1 MDRESVDKGAARM
14 AAELRVQ
21 LAQMT
26 AASQMLERCAWDEK
40 SRGYLAA
47 LNQGICRML
56 RTVGLAARLAD
67 EAPRLELA
75 AADLG
80 ELTAE
85 LGERM
90 EGLLERT
97 GVRLSV
103 SGPEGLAARVDEALI
118 RQMLLELT
126 ANAKR

>member
-1 MDRESVDKGAARM
+1 MGGDNMDRGAARA

-56 RTVGLAARLAD
+56 RTVG
-67 EAPRLELA
+67 RLELA
-75 AADLG
+75 G
-80 ELTAE
+80 
-85 LGERM
+85 
-90 EGLLERT
+90 
-97 GVRLSV
+97 RLSK
-103 SGPEGLAARVDEALI
+103 E
-118 RQMLLELT
+118 
-126 ANAKR
+126 